1 MSTPA
6 RALLFFTCIAAGFCA
21 TPNQFV
27 ARYLPIGAS
36 GSAAALAA
44 DASGNFFVVAT
55 VQEPS
60 GRQQIRAIKI
70 DGQGNILASFDFGGT
85 SFTSPD
91 APTAAAV
98 DPQGNLVIVGTT
110 SSPDFPLVSQL
121 MPPTST
127 QSGFVVKLDSQLTT
141 ILFSTRLGG
150 SQGSSSANAVAL
162 DAAGNIYVAGA
173 TGASDFPVTSGAFQT
188 NGPSGNFGASPTT
201 PSSRKFHRI
210 TRA

>member
-1 MSTPA
+1 MFTSA
-6 RALLFFTCIAAGFCA
+6 RVLLLFTCIAAGVRA

-60 GRQQIRAIKI
+60 GQLQIRAIKT

-110 SSPDFPLVSQL
+110 EL
-121 MPPTST
+121 
-127 QSGFVVKLDSQLTT
+127 SGFPVGVGVDAADEHPIRFCREIGLTT
-141 ILFSTRLGG
+141 DHHPFFDSVGR
-150 SQGSSSANAVAL
+150 
-162 DAAGNIYVAGA
+162 
-173 TGASDFPVTSGAFQT
+173 
-188 NGPSGNFGASPTT
+188 
-201 PSSRKFHRI
+201 
-210 TRA
+210 